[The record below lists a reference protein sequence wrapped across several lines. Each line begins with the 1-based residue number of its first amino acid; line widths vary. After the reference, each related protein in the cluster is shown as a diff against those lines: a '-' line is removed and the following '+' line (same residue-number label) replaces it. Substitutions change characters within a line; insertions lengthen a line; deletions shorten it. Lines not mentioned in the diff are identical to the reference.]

1 METFFN
7 NIVSSIGIT
16 DVLDI
21 LIVAF
26 IVYKVLG
33 FIRETRAEQLAKGLV
48 ILVIIT
54 LLSRLLHLYTLN
66 WILSGVMTVGL
77 VALVVIFQPELRR
90 ALEHLG
96 RSRFVNVL
104 DGVDKEEAK
113 RMVLEMV
120 EAIDNMSSSRTGAL
134 IVIEGEITL
143 NDIVET
149 GTIIDAAVSTE
160 MIGNIF
166 YEGAPLHDGALIV
179 RGDRLYAA
187 GCVLPLTQNK
197 QLSKDLGT
205 RHRAGIGITENSDAM
220 VIIVS
225 EETGVISIAQNGNL
239 TRFVDVKKIE
249 KTLLGLYF
257 DEDRKYTFTERI
269 NMLLRGGRNAKK

>member
-77 VALVVIFQPELRR
+77 VALVVIFQP
-90 ALEHLG
+90 
-96 RSRFVNVL
+96 
-104 DGVDKEEAK
+104 
-113 RMVLEMV
+113 
-120 EAIDNMSSSRTGAL
+120 
-134 IVIEGEITL
+134 
-143 NDIVET
+143 
-149 GTIIDAAVSTE
+149 
-160 MIGNIF
+160 
-166 YEGAPLHDGALIV
+166 
-179 RGDRLYAA
+179 
-187 GCVLPLTQNK
+187 
-197 QLSKDLGT
+197 
-205 RHRAGIGITENSDAM
+205 
-220 VIIVS
+220 
-225 EETGVISIAQNGNL
+225 
-239 TRFVDVKKIE
+239 
-249 KTLLGLYF
+249 
-257 DEDRKYTFTERI
+257 
-269 NMLLRGGRNAKK
+269 